1 MRHLNYSHLLY
12 FWTVAQEGSVRKASE
27 SLHLTPQT
35 ISGQIKLLED
45 SIGAP
50 LLQRVGRGIALTQTG
65 RLVHQ
70 YANEIFALGAELA
83 KRVHSS
89 EPGTP
94 AVLSVGIV
102 STLPKLITHRTL
114 EPVMQ
119 SGDGMTRLVCSEG
132 ELESLLA
139 DLAVH
144 RLDLVLSDRPVPP
157 GLNVKAYNHKLGT
170 SEIGFFAHKSIAKK
184 YGRRFPGSLDGAP
197 LLLPVNTSALR
208 RRLDD
213 WFDKQGIRPVIIAE
227 FDDSA
232 LLKAFGAASNGLYPA
247 PMAIQDELMHMYHG
261 RCVGEAEGLRE
272 NYYAISPERKINHP
286 SVLRITES
294 ARRAVF
300 D

>member
-50 LLQRVGRGIALTQTG
+50 LLQRVGRGVALTETG

-70 YANEIFALGAELA
+70 YADEIFALGAELSQRMQSA
-83 KRVHSS
+83 A
-89 EPGTP
+89 PGTP
-94 AVLSVGIV
+94 ALLTVGIV

-119 SGDGMTRLVCSEG
+119 SVEGITRLVCKEG
-132 ELESLLA
+132 DLDGLLA

-157 GLNVKAYNHKLGT
+157 GLNVKAFNHKLGT
-170 SEIGFFAHKSIAKK
+170 SEIGFFAHKQIARK
-184 YGRRFPGSLDGAP
+184 YAKRFPASLDGAP

-213 WFDKQGIRPVIIAE
+213 WFDELGIVPSIVAE

-232 LLKAFGAASNGLYPA
+232 LLKAFGAASTGLYPA
-247 PMAIQDELMHMYHG
+247 PMAVRDELEHMYRA
-261 RCVGEAEGLRE
+261 RCVGQAEGLRE
-272 NYYAISPERKINHP
+272 SYYAISPERKINHP
-286 SVLRITES
+286 SVLRITEA
-294 ARRAVF
+294 ARGKVF
-300 D
+300 N

>member
-45 SIGAP
+45 SIGTP
-50 LLQRVGRGIALTQTG
+50 LLQRVGRGITLTETG

-83 KRVHSS
+83 QRMQSA

-94 AVLSVGIV
+94 AVLTVGIV

-119 SGDGMTRLVCSEG
+119 SVDGITRLVCREG
-132 ELESLLA
+132 ELENLLA

-170 SEIGFFAHKSIAKK
+170 SEIGFFAHKKLARK
-184 YGRRFPGSLDGAP
+184 YAARFPEGLDGAP
-197 LLLPVNTSALR
+197 LLLPVNTSVLR

-213 WFDKQGIRPVIIAE
+213 WFERLGITPVIVAG

-232 LLKAFGAASNGLYPA
+232 LLKAFGAGSSGLYPA
-247 PMAIQDELMHMYHG
+247 PMAIEDELMHMYHA
-261 RCVGEAEGLRE
+261 RCIGQADGLRE
-272 NYYAISPERKINHP
+272 SYYAISPERKINHP
-286 SVLRITES
+286 SVLRITEA
-294 ARRAVF
+294 ARTVVF